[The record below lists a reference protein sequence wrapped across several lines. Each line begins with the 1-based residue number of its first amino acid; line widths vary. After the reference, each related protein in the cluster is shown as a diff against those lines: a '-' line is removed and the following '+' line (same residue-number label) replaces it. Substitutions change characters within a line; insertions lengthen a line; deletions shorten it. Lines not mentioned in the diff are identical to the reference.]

1 MGGTKLSS
9 LSERLGRV
17 LLPLVTPFGD
27 DGAIDHEKAAA
38 LAQMVIERGYCDSI
52 IVGGTTGEFYA
63 LTLEERT
70 ELFRTLRRAVPQKVP
85 LIAGTGAPNTDHAI
99 MLTRAAEEIGYTVAM
114 VVAPYYSKPTQQ
126 EIATHFE
133 RVAAST
139 KLPIMLY
146 NIPLFTG
153 VNIDPATV
161 VRLAQ
166 VQNIV
171 AIKEE
176 AGINPTQTSEYVL
189 QTPPDFDV
197 YCGDD
202 TMVIATLGQGA
213 VGVVSGGSHVIG
225 DMMKQ
230 MIAAYFEGQVEVA
243 KELHLKLFGF
253 FKALGGKGRVN
264 PIPVLRAAISMTWH
278 DVGPPRAPQLPADE
292 DERKVLSEVLRTLGK
307 L

>member
-1 MGGTKLSS
+1 LSR

-17 LLPLVTPFGD
+17 LLPLVTPFGGG
-27 DGAIDHEKAAA
+27 GAIDHGKLAA
-38 LAQMVIERGYCDSI
+38 LAQMVVERGYCDSI

-63 LTLEERT
+63 LTLEERL
-70 ELFRTLRRAVPQKVP
+70 ELFRTVRRAVPQSVP

-99 MLTRAAEEIGYTVAM
+99 RLTRAAEEMGYPVAM
-114 VVAPYYSKPTQQ
+114 VVAPYYSKPTQR
-126 EIATHFE
+126 EIAAHFE
-133 RVAAST
+133 RVAASS

-161 VRLAQ
+161 VRLAR
-166 VQNIV
+166 VENIV

-225 DMMKQ
+225 DMMKR
-230 MIAAYFEGQVEVA
+230 MIAAYFDGKVEAA
-243 KELHLKLFGF
+243 KDLHLKLFTF

-264 PIPVLRAAISMTWH
+264 PIPVLRAAISMTWQE
-278 DVGPPRAPQLPADE
+278 VGPPRAPQLPADE
-292 DERKVLSEVLRTLGK
+292 DERKAVKEVLQKLGK